1 MTIPVGRTCSVHSFN
16 KNLFFPGIP
25 LSAGVAGSDD
35 VLTGHV
41 FSEWMNV
48 VCMAWKNL
56 WLLNAWKR
64 VIICCI
70 LSSIK
75 NNHHH
80 ECYDIYRRQCNYIWS
95 LGLYMPG
102 NHPHPSPYTGPVH
115 VPSLSAPSCI
125 PVVHNNEF
133 SWASEYSFSRKASSQ
148 DSIWPLLAL
157 QKEER
162 VCKLNT
168 NSFLWQGKRDPK
180 MLIQS
185 PGISGL
191 HTNALFPQ
199 SHYHTWQLKSF
210 FFLKELKLEKNWCE
224 RRALAAAL
232 NLPPSP

>member
-1 MTIPVGRTCSVHSFN
+1 
-16 KNLFFPGIP
+16 
-25 LSAGVAGSDD
+25 
-35 VLTGHV
+35 
-41 FSEWMNV
+41 MNECCLHGMEIFV
-48 VCMAWKNL
+48 TLKCLKKGNR
-56 WLLNAWKR
+56 LLYLELK
-64 VIICCI
+64 
-70 LSSIK
+70 K

-80 ECYDIYRRQCNYIWS
+80 ECYDIYRRQCNYFWS

-102 NHPHPSPYTGPVH
+102 NHPHPSPYTGPVR

-133 SWASEYSFSRKASSQ
+133 SWASEYSFSRKASILSQ

-168 NSFLWQGKRDPK
+168 NSFLWQGEWDPK

-191 HTNALFPQ
+191 HTHALFPQ
-199 SHYHTWQLKSF
+199 NHYHTWQLKSF
-210 FFLKELKLEKNWCE
+210 FFLYKVGFK
-224 RRALAAAL
+224 
-232 NLPPSP
+232 